1 MNRATSKTTGYPR
14 PREGLRFLYLL
25 ILFVLGAHACGVAR
39 AGEHPAMPGAG
50 IIKEGE
56 RLTLERCVEIALRN
70 QPNIIAAKSNVYAA
84 ESKVGQ
90 AESSYYPQANLS
102 AGYNRISPVP
112 STSALSGTGPYD
124 DYGVNASVQQNIY
137 DFGKTRLSVK
147 VQEHNLDATRSDLDS
162 TAIQTVYN
170 VKEAYYGVLLAVRNR
185 DVAAD
190 TVKQFEQHLV
200 QAKGFHE
207 AGTKPRF
214 DVTKAEVDL
223 SNARLNLIKAGNAVK
238 MAKAT
243 LNNAM
248 GVLGSPEY
256 SVEDRLEFTPFD
268 ITFDAA
274 FSKALAN
281 RPDLKSAAAKRRAA
295 GESVEL
301 STRGYYPS
309 LSGNAEYSRG
319 GQKFPLQEGWNVGAT
334 LTVPLF
340 SGFLTKH
347 QVEEA
352 RANLNATGAN
362 EDGVRQTAFFEVQQA
377 YLNLKAAQ
385 ESVPAAEISVK
396 QAGENLELANGRY
409 TAGVGSPIEV
419 TDAQVSYATARAAH
433 IKALSDYKVAQA
445 ALEKAM
451 GVR

>member
-1 MNRATSKTTGYPR
+1 M
-14 PREGLRFLYLL
+14 YLL
-25 ILFVLGAHACGVAR
+25 ILFALGARACGVAR
-39 AGEHPAMPGAG
+39 AVEHPAMPGAG

-56 RLTLERCVEIALRN
+56 VLALERCVEIALRN
-70 QPNIIAAKSNVYAA
+70 QPNIIAAKSNVSAA

-90 AESSYYPQANLS
+90 AESSYYPQVDLS
-102 AGYNRISPVP
+102 AGYTRTSPVP
-112 STSALSGTGPYD
+112 STSAGAGAYD
-124 DYGVNASVQQNIY
+124 DYGVNASLQQNIY

-147 VQEHNLDATRSDLDS
+147 VQEHNLESTRSDLES
-162 TAIQTVYN
+162 AAIQTVYN
-170 VKEAYYGVLLAVRNR
+170 VKDAYYGVLFAVRNR

-190 TVKQFEQHLV
+190 TVRQFEQHLA
-200 QAKGFHE
+200 QAKGFYE

-223 SNARLNLIKAGNAVK
+223 SNSRLNLIKAENAVK
-238 MAKAT
+238 MAKAA

-256 SVEDRLEFTPFD
+256 SVEDRLEFTPYD

-281 RPDLKSAAAKRRAA
+281 RPDLKSTAARKRAA
-295 GESVEL
+295 EESVEL

-309 LSGNAEYSRG
+309 LSGSAEYSRG

-352 RANLNATGAN
+352 RANLNATSAN
-362 EDGVRQTAFFEVQQA
+362 EDGVRQTVFFEVRQA
-377 YLNLKAAQ
+377 YLNLKEAQ

-396 QAGENLELANGRY
+396 QAEENLELANGRY

-419 TDAQVSYATARAAH
+419 TDAQVSYLTARTAY

>member
-1 MNRATSKTTGYPR
+1 M
-14 PREGLRFLYLL
+14 RFLRLL
-25 ILFVLGAHACGVAR
+25 ILFVIGALACGVAN
-39 AGEHPAMPGAG
+39 AAEQAATAGAG

-70 QPNIIAAKSNVYAA
+70 QPNIIAAKSNVLAA
-84 ESKVGQ
+84 GSKVGQ
-90 AESSYYPQANLS
+90 AESSYYPQVNLS
-102 AGYNRISPVP
+102 TGYSKTSPVP
-112 STSALSGTGPYD
+112 STSVRSGAGAFD
-124 DYGVNASVQQNIY
+124 DYGVNASLQQNIY

-147 VQEHNLDATRSDLDS
+147 VQEHNLDATRSDLES
-162 TAIQTVYN
+162 TAIQTVYK
-170 VKEAYYGVLLAVRNR
+170 VKDAYYGVLLAVRNR
-185 DVAAD
+185 DVAVD
-190 TVKQFEQHLV
+190 TVKQFEQHLA
-200 QAKGFHE
+200 QAKGFYE

-223 SNARLNLIKAGNAVK
+223 SNSRLNRIKAENAVR
-238 MAKAT
+238 MAKAA

-248 GVLGSPEY
+248 GVLASPEY
-256 SVEDRLEFTPFD
+256 SIEDRLEFTPYD

-281 RPDLKSAAAKRRAA
+281 RPDLRSTAAKKRGAE
-295 GESVEL
+295 ESVEL

-309 LSGNAEYSRG
+309 LSGSAEYSRG

-334 LTVPLF
+334 LTIPLF
-340 SGFLTKH
+340 SGFATKY

-352 RANLNATGAN
+352 RANLNAASAN
-362 EDGVRQTAFFEVQQA
+362 EDAVKQTVFFEVRQA
-377 YLNLKAAQ
+377 YLNLQEAR

-396 QAGENLELANGRY
+396 QAEENLDLANGRY

-419 TDAQVSYATARAAH
+419 TDARVSYVTARTAY